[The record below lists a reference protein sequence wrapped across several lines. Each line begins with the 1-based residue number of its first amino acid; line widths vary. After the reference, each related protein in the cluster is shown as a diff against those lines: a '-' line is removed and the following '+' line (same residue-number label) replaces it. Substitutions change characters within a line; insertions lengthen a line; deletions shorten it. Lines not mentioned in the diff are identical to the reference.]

1 MRKTYNLGPGR
12 ILIEKENEMEEQKEE
27 ILNGSRLREFI
38 GGLAHELAAVAAL
51 RRFSPVHKVRKTKPK
66 PPVNR
71 DKVKAARKQ
80 AKKARK

>member
-1 MRKTYNLGPGR
+1 
-12 ILIEKENEMEEQKEE
+12 MEEQ
-27 ILNGSRLREFI
+27 IHLIRQQFV
-38 GGLAHELAAVAAL
+38 GGLAHDLAAFAAL
-51 RRFSPVHKVRKTKPK
+51 RRFSPAPKVRKTKPK

>member
-1 MRKTYNLGPGR
+1 MRETYNLGPGR
-12 ILIEKENEMEEQKEE
+12 ILIEKESGMEEQKEQ
-27 ILNGSRLREFI
+27 IHLIRQQFV
-38 GGLAHELAAVAAL
+38 GGLAHDLAAFAAL
-51 RRFSPVHKVRKTKPK
+51 RRFSAAPKVRKTKPK